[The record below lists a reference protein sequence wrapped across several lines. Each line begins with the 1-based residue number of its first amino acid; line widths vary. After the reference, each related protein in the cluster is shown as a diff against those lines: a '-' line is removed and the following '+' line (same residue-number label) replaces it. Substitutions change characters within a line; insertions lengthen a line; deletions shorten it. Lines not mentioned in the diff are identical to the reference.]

1 MLFSWIK
8 NTKGLIFNKHGEAL
22 IIKLFKKKL
31 INCCTMLC
39 IIANSLFCWN
49 LFSLKVIQFYV
60 VYRIKSI
67 YLQLNKA
74 YSDRCPIVVIMHAS
88 FHLLHFFQS
97 HNSIVSSLAV
107 DSFPGCVYSRN
118 ISRLWTRLFLVFSSV
133 FPGQSGEAILV
144 LVGWI
149 FDHRHKAF
157 HRDRVN
163 MLSDLWSKFLPS
175 LLTL

>member
-1 MLFSWIK
+1 MPRL
-8 NTKGLIFNKHGEAL
+8 
-22 IIKLFKKKL
+22 KKK
-31 INCCTMLC
+31 
-39 IIANSLFCWN
+39 
-49 LFSLKVIQFYV
+49 KKKKRRIQFYV

-74 YSDRCPIVVIMHAS
+74 YSDWCPIVVIMHAS
-88 FHLLHFFQS
+88 FHWLHFFRS
-97 HNSIVSSLAV
+97 HNSSLSLAV
-107 DSFPGCVYSRN
+107 DSFLGCVYDRN
-118 ISRLWTRLFLVFSSV
+118 ISRLGTRLFLIFRSL